1 MVEVEVAHGHRV
13 DALRGEP
20 GGCQRRHDPEAL
32 VAAHRTGLVVD
43 PVADAGLDEHATRL
57 RLDQEAVEGLE
68 EAPLVVDLLVDEA
81 VPQDPRHGPEQR
93 PRVGPERACLDQGDP
108 DAAAEVDRPVDRIVD
123 GHPGYF
129 RVGSPVARPASKSR
143 WKADAVGSDWP
154 WYFDP
159 SSGEPYGRSTG
170 LDIWKKL
177 IWPIRIP

>member
-1 MVEVEVAHGHRV
+1 MSSISSSTR
-13 DALRGEP
+13 P
-20 GGCQRRHDPEAL
+20 F
-32 VAAHRTGLVVD
+32 HRTHGTGPNSVPASDRNV
-43 PVADAGLDEHATRL
+43 PAWIRATR
-57 RLDQEAVEGLE
+57 
-68 EAPLVVDLLVDEA
+68 
-81 VPQDPRHGPEQR
+81 
-93 PRVGPERACLDQGDP
+93 
-108 DAAAEVDRPVDRIVD
+108 DAAAEVDRPVDRVVD